1 MWFLNNIHSGF
12 RRHIL
17 DSHTIV
23 ENPLHVKDEL
33 NIKEEDAYDLTSNMI
48 EMDNSVEDEHESCVS
63 DKVWFFI

>member
-1 MWFLNNIHSGF
+1 M
-12 RRHIL
+12 

-63 DKVWFFI
+63 DMV